1 VLGLKIAFGLVHL
14 LLCLALIGVIMLQHR
29 KSGGFQGIFGGGTQA
44 DMGGGQWQRLSAL
57 SKVTVGLLGL
67 FMAMSLVLVLLTYK

>member
-1 VLGLKIAFGLVHL
+1 MKIAFGLVHL

>member
-1 VLGLKIAFGLVHL
+1 MKIAFGLVHL
-14 LLCLALIGVIMLQHR
+14 LLCVALIGVIMLQHR